1 MNLPLIITIL
11 TILSNSFN
19 NIKNISDNY
28 KLPFTPAPLTFSIWG
43 GIYGMLIYCAF
54 KFPDQFNNIILLY
67 AISAVLNGLWIQVW
81 GKSEILSS
89 IILIA
94 LASILI
100 YIVSQIKDNKL
111 LRITFIIY
119 ATWVVIA
126 SLLNISILFK
136 RYIDVNILKYIILTI
151 LTIIPLFIK
160 NMYMSIVIIW
170 ASLGIVLSNN
180 IEFILPISSQIISQL
195 YKFTHEN

>member
-11 TILSNSFN
+11 TIISNSFN
-19 NIKNISDNY
+19 NIKKISNDY

-43 GIYGMLIYCAF
+43 GIYGMLIYCTY
-54 KFPDQFNNIILLY
+54 KYPDQFNNIILLY
-67 AISAVLNGLWIQVW
+67 AISAVLNALWIKVW

-89 IILIA
+89 IILVA

-111 LRITFIIY
+111 LRITFTIY

-126 SLLNISILFK
+126 SLLNISILLK
-136 RYIDVNILKYIILTI
+136 KYVSVNILKYIVLLI
-151 LTIIPLFIK
+151 LTIIPFLIK
-160 NMYMSIVIIW
+160 NIYMSLVIGW
-170 ASLGIVLSNN
+170 ASLGITLNNN
-180 IEFILPISSQIISQL
+180 ILFLLPITTQIISQL
-195 YKFTHEN
+195 L